1 MSGLADQLPSSLA
14 GVAVLIID
22 DSEDTA
28 EALGL
33 LLQQYGCDVRVA
45 LNGHQGLEMLKSFRA
60 ALVLLDITM
69 PDIDGY
75 SVCRSIR
82 ADRGDAVYI
91 VAVTGWAKDEDR
103 HRALTAGFDDHVAK
117 PVPLERLIRLV
128 ERASLKRHTAPFPGT
143 SD

>member
-1 MSGLADQLPSSLA
+1 MG
-14 GVAVLIID
+14 
-22 DSEDTA
+22 
-28 EALGL
+28 
-33 LLQQYGCDVRVA
+33 R
-45 LNGHQGLEMLKSFRA
+45 QGPHGWVKFQSA
-60 ALVLLDITM
+60 PT
-69 PDIDGY
+69 
-75 SVCRSIR
+75 
-82 ADRGDAVYI
+82 AVYI